1 MASKQGREP
10 YKRLIVF
17 IEVIVLLAIHTVIFA
32 ILWNGQYKNSIEV
45 PFFRR
50 GNWAM
55 IAIYPIL
62 MLIFG
67 KLFGIFRLAS
77 ARFADTLFSNIATLL
92 VVNFLMYF
100 ELLLL
105 IRANYPSIIPLLI
118 LFVMELAYT
127 IIWIILVRLLNNTIY
142 PPHDMVLIHGDYSP
156 EDIIKNMNQRYDRYH
171 IHETVGFHEGMDKII
186 EAIEAHE
193 AVVISDIPATERNDI
208 VKYCYSRSKRLYM
221 LPKITDIII
230 RSSDELHVFDS
241 PILLNNNFGLTF
253 DQLLVKRILDIVAS
267 GLLIIITSPFMLIIA
282 LAIKIGDGGPV
293 FYRQERLTRDG
304 KVFKIIKFRSMR
316 VDAEKMGPQLSKK
329 RDDRVTK
336 VGRVIR
342 AIHMDELPQL
352 FNVFSG
358 NMSMVGPRPERPE
371 IMEQYKENVPEFYY
385 RLKVKGGLT
394 GYAQVYGKYNTTP
407 YNKLRLDLIY
417 IQNYSIWL
425 DIKCIVLTVKILFQ
439 KDNTEG
445 IDADQTTAL
454 K

>member
-1 MASKQGREP
+1 MGTKQGREP

-17 IEVIVLLAIHTVIFA
+17 AEVAVLFAVHTLIFG
-32 ILWNGQYKNSIEV
+32 ILWNGQYKDSIEL
-45 PFFRR
+45 PFFGR

-55 IAIYPIL
+55 VAIYPIL

-67 KLFGIFRLAS
+67 KLFGVFRLAS
-77 ARFADTLFSNIATLL
+77 ARFADTLFSHIATLL

-100 ELLLL
+100 ELILL
-105 IRANYPSIIPLLI
+105 IRSHYPSIVPLLI
-118 LFVMELAYT
+118 IFVMELAYT
-127 IIWIILVRLLNNTIY
+127 IIWAILVRLLNNSIY
-142 PPHDMVLIHGDYSP
+142 PPHDMVLIFGDYAP
-156 EDIIKNMNQRYDRYH
+156 DDIIKNMNQRYERYR
-171 IHETVGFHEGMDKII
+171 ICESIGFAEGMEKII
-186 EAIEAHE
+186 AAIERHE
-193 AVVISDIPATERNDI
+193 AVIISDLPATWRNDV
-208 VKYCYSRSKRLYM
+208 VKYCYENGKRLYM

-230 RSSDELHVFDS
+230 RSSEELHVFDS
-241 PILLNNNFGLTF
+241 PVLLNNNFGLTF
-253 DQLLVKRILDIVAS
+253 DQRMIKRVFDIIVS
-267 GLLIIITSPFMLIIA
+267 GIMIVIASPFMLIIA
-282 LAIKIGDGGPV
+282 VAIKLCDHGPV
-293 FYRQERLTRDG
+293 FYKQERLTRDG
-304 KVFKIIKFRSMR
+304 KVFKIVKFRSMR
-316 VDAEKMGPQLSKK
+316 IDAEKMGPQLSKK
-329 RDDRVTK
+329 KDERVTK

-352 FNVFSG
+352 FNVFAGS
-358 NMSMVGPRPERPE
+358 MSMVGPRPERPE

-407 YNKLRLDLIY
+407 YNKLRLDLTY

-445 IDADQTTAL
+445 IDQDQTTAL